1 MARMNR
7 VVVLCAVAAVA
18 GLAAF
23 AMASDTTEGLVR
35 LEGQAL
41 ENARAAKATQHG
53 SPGDGTFA
61 RLEQPIKL
69 DAIKARAAGTITYDS
84 TTITGVSTSF
94 FSSYGNRFDSALNVA
109 GTAVSPVMLSGS
121 VTHATWGVI
130 SSAGAT
136 TWGPMWITL
145 YDQLNTGAGT
155 ANVVSSSGF
164 SVGGGPYTAPLL
176 VNAAVGPWS
185 YTGPTFLMG
194 GLDYNTNATT
204 PNGVAIAIDANMTLS
219 GQGWHGFSMVWGPG
233 TGTGY
238 ASLGPANVI
247 MRASGNVI
255 VPVELMNF
263 TIE

>member
-1 MARMNR
+1 MAQAKRIFVFC
-7 VVVLCAVAAVA
+7 VVVAAA
-18 GLAAF
+18 GWGMF

-41 ENARAAKATQHG
+41 EDARAAKASHHG
-53 SPGDGTFA
+53 SPGNGTFA

-69 DAIKARAAGTITYDS
+69 DATKTRAAGTITYDKTALTGYS
-84 TTITGVSTSF
+84 TTLF
-94 FSSYGNRFDSALNVA
+94 NSYGNRFDSALNVA
-109 GTAVSPVMLSGS
+109 GTAVSPVMVSGS
-121 VTHATWGVI
+121 VTHATWAVMSI
-130 SSAGAT
+130 AGAT
-136 TWGPMWITL
+136 TWGPLWVTL
-145 YDQLNTGAGT
+145 FDQLNTGAGT

-164 SVGGGPYTAPLL
+164 SVGGGPHSFPII
-176 VNAAVGPWS
+176 VNAPVGPWS

-204 PNGVAIAIDANMTLS
+204 PNGVAMAIDASSTLS
-219 GQGWHGFSMVWGPG
+219 GQGWHGYSMVWNST

-238 ASLGPANVI
+238 ASLGPANIV